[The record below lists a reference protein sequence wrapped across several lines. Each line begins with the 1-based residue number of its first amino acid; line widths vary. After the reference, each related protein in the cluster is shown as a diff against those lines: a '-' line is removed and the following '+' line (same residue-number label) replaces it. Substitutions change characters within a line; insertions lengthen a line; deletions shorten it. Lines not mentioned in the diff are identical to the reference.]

1 MSCDS
6 EEVLDNKPRSGQNL
20 HVQEVL
26 QIGHEHL
33 KKLMAQRAEIT
44 RQIATAKTVLI
55 GLTSMYGSELANPE
69 LQQLLG
75 GNGPRNWGL
84 TDACRRILLEAQE
97 PLGARAVRDRLLE
110 MDRDLLQHHKH
121 PTASI
126 VTVLTRLVAY
136 GEARVVPNGSQR
148 AWASAKD

>member
-33 KKLMAQRAEIT
+33 KTLMAQRAEIT
-44 RQIATAKTVLI
+44 RQIATAKMVLI
-55 GLTSMYGSELANPE
+55 GLTSMYGSELANLE

-75 GNGPRNWGL
+75 RKSGPRNWGL

-97 PLGARAVRDRLLE
+97 PLG
-110 MDRDLLQHHKH
+110 
-121 PTASI
+121 
-126 VTVLTRLVAY
+126 
-136 GEARVVPNGSQR
+136 
-148 AWASAKD
+148 